1 MRKGGGF
8 GRERNMFYQLIH
20 NLALIASIAAWI
32 AAQLIK
38 LAIFA
43 VRERKFDYGFLLRL
57 GGMPSSHTAAS
68 TAGALSIGLTWG
80 FHSAGFTVAAGL
92 MALIMVDA
100 QSVRYA
106 AGKQARLLNQ
116 MAEDFYRNHKFSP
129 EKLVE
134 FLGHTRFEVLMGFV
148 LGIAVALGVHW
159 LLGGWAAEWLAGT
172 STAAAA
178 G

>member
-1 MRKGGGF
+1 MI
-8 GRERNMFYQLIH
+8 YQLVH

-68 TAGALSIGLTWG
+68 AAGALSIGMTWG

-106 AGKQARLLNQ
+106 AGRQARLLNQ

-134 FLGHTRFEVLMGFV
+134 FLGHTRFEVIMGFL

-159 LLGGWAAEWLAGT
+159 LLGDWAAEWLAG
-172 STAAAA
+172 A
-178 G
+178 GGAVVEG